1 MTTLAERPHSKQD
14 ERRAA
19 RPLVILEGIVLLL
32 AAPLLLFPDIVTMAT
47 GVALAA
53 LAAVWLG
60 GLVLDRSSLPATP
73 FNLALLL
80 LGLAVGVGILVS
92 ADPTETLPKATGL
105 ILGLAT
111 WRFLAIAIRT
121 RRHVAWAV
129 ALLLAICFGF
139 SFAGIVVF
147 GLVNLPK
154 IPLLTS
160 LNPFQGLVLPEWLA
174 VAVHPNQLAGLI
186 CLYLPLLVSLLLSP
200 RRYPSAWLRP
210 ALAVLT
216 ALAVFAHLLTQ
227 SRGGWIGAMAGLLV
241 LLGLWAAVLPP
252 SKGRRALR
260 WLAVAGVVAVLGV
273 IVWIGPAD
281 LRDIWLNPPAQTA
294 VGTLTT
300 LSYRRVLWPW
310 AITAISDFPFTGIG
324 LGAFRQ
330 AAFRLYP
337 LPLPIEQDIAHAHN
351 IFLQTALDLGLPG
364 LVAYGAVLILAAVVG
379 WRVARRDVG
388 LRAVSLGLLAG
399 LAALHIFGLA
409 DALALGAKPGVVFW
423 FALGLLAAMNK
434 EGLES

>member
-1 MTTLAERPHSKQD
+1 MTTLAERPHSEQD
-14 ERRAA
+14 ARRAV

-32 AAPLLLFPDIVTMAT
+32 AAPLLLFPDIVPVAT
-47 GVALAA
+47 AVALAA
-53 LAAVWLG
+53 LAAIWLG
-60 GLVLDRSSLPATP
+60 GLALDRSTLPPTP
-73 FNLALLL
+73 FNLALLF
-80 LGLAVGVGILVS
+80 LGLAIAVGILVS
-92 ADPTETLPKATGL
+92 ADPSETLPKATGL

-111 WRFLAIAIRT
+111 WRWLVIAVRT
-121 RRHVAWAV
+121 RRHVDWAL

-186 CLYLPLLVSLLLSP
+186 CLYLPLLVSLLFAP
-200 RRYPSAWLRP
+200 RRYPAWLRP
-210 ALAVLT
+210 VLAGLT

-227 SRGGWIGAMAGLLV
+227 SRGGWIGATAGLLV

-260 WLAVAGVVAVLGV
+260 WLAVAGCVAVLG
-273 IVWIGPAD
+273 IILWIGPAN

-310 AITAISDFPFTGIG
+310 AVTAIGDFPFTGIG

-337 LPLPIEQDIAHAHN
+337 LPLPVEQDIAHAHN
-351 IFLQTALDLGLPG
+351 IFLQTGLDLGLPG

-409 DALALGAKPGVVFW
+409 DALALGAKPGLVFW

>member
-1 MTTLAERPHSKQD
+1 MTTLAERPHSEQD
-14 ERRAA
+14 ARRAV

-32 AAPLLLFPDIVTMAT
+32 AAPLLLFPDIVPVAT
-47 GVALAA
+47 AVALAV

-60 GLVLDRSSLPATP
+60 GLALDRATLLPTP

-80 LGLAVGVGILVS
+80 LGLAIAVGILVS
-92 ADPTETLPKATGL
+92 ADPSETLPKATGL

-111 WRFLAIAIRT
+111 WRWLVIAVRT

-186 CLYLPLLVSLLLSP
+186 CLYLPLLVSLLLAP
-200 RRYPSAWLRP
+200 RRYPSWLRP
-210 ALAVLT
+210 VLAVLT

-227 SRGGWIGAMAGLLV
+227 SRGGWIGATAGLLV
-241 LLGLWAAVLPP
+241 LLGLWGAVLPP
-252 SKGRRALR
+252 SRGRRALR
-260 WLAVAGVVAVLGV
+260 WLAVAGCVAALG
-273 IVWIGPAD
+273 IILWIGPAT

-310 AITAISDFPFTGIG
+310 AVTAIGDFPFTGIG

-337 LPLPIEQDIAHAHN
+337 LPLPVEQDIAHAHN
-351 IFLQTALDLGLPG
+351 IFLQTGLDLGLPG

-409 DALALGAKPGVVFW
+409 DALALGAKPGLVFW

>member
-1 MTTLAERPHSKQD
+1 MTTLAERPHSERD
-14 ERRAA
+14 GRRAV

-32 AAPLLLFPDIVTMAT
+32 AAPLLLFPDIVPVAT

-53 LAAVWLG
+53 LAAIWLG
-60 GLVLDRSSLPATP
+60 GLALDRSALPPTP
-73 FNLALLL
+73 FNLALVFF
-80 LGLAVGVGILVS
+80 GISVGVGILVS

-105 ILGLAT
+105 ILGLGT
-111 WRFLAIAIRT
+111 WRLLVIAVRT

-129 ALLLAICFGF
+129 ALLLAICFAF

-200 RRYPSAWLRP
+200 RRYPSPWLRP
-210 ALAVLT
+210 ALVGLV

-227 SRGGWIGAMAGLLV
+227 SRGGWIGATAGLLI
-241 LLGLWAAVLPP
+241 LLGLWGAILPP
-252 SKGRRALR
+252 SRGRRALR
-260 WLAVAGVVAVLGV
+260 WLAVAGGVAVLGI
-273 IVWIGPAD
+273 IVWVGPAN
-281 LRDIWLNPPAQTA
+281 LRDIWLNPPAETA

-300 LSYRRVLWPW
+300 LSYRRTLWPW
-310 AITAISDFPFTGIG
+310 AITAIGDFPLTGIG

-337 LPLPIEQDIAHAHN
+337 LPLPVEQDIAHAHN

-364 LVAYGAVLILAAVVG
+364 LIAYGAVLILAAVIG
-379 WRVARRDVG
+379 WRVARRSAD

-399 LAALHIFGLA
+399 LAALHVFGLA
-409 DALALGAKPGVVFW
+409 DALALGAKPGLVFW

-434 EGLES
+434 DGLEG